1 MTSQK
6 VDNPLLQWWQ
16 KAITAAP
23 QLPQLLSVIAA
34 KDCLPSSY
42 PTTWITVDEGWLV

>member
-6 VDNPLLQWWQ
+6 VANPLLQWWQ
-16 KAITAAP
+16 KAIIAA
-23 QLPQLLSVIAA
+23 PQLLSVIAA

-42 PTTWITVDEGWLV
+42 PTAWITVDEGWLV